1 MMSPM
6 RRLLFLCAA
15 PLLVLAACS
24 QQKTCPSGQRTCAGE
39 CRALDTDV
47 TNCGGCGVKCAA
59 GEACTAG
66 ACVCTAGLTS
76 CGVAGCVDLKSDPA
90 NCGKCGTSCGSL
102 LCSAGS
108 CGLSCQVDFI
118 DCGGACVHPY
128 TDPRNCGKCG
138 LVCNAGET
146 CQASACRADL
156 YAACY
161 ATGEIRETTLDFHS
175 AGTVASPGS
184 PVSVA
189 FSSNT
194 LLAVNQ
200 NDVTLTVRNPGSAP
214 QTVKLYQSANPG
226 IDQGFA
232 LAVHAGL
239 AFATRVEQSS
249 VVVVDP
255 ATRKVIDEVP
265 LGNPGEVLDPSAIAF
280 AGELAF
286 IPLFGTTAAP
296 GQELAVVDFTGVA
309 SCTPPD
315 PAAPLCGAGCAG
327 GKVCVSGQCQRPPC
341 GQLAAARID
350 LSSAADAS
358 GSARPRFIV
367 VNGTSA
373 YVTCQNLKNGGGPAG
388 NGKLAIVDTAAK
400 ALTSVVD
407 LGADCSVPDRAVLHG
422 TTLYVGCRETAK
434 IVPVDVSASPPA
446 VKPALDPKLT
456 PLGLAFC
463 GTSLYVGSRTDGRV
477 VRLDPA
483 GVASPLTLG
492 VCPGT
497 AGGAAVADLACGF

>member
-15 PLLVLAACS
+15 PLFFLAACS
-24 QQKTCPSGQRTCAGE
+24 EQKTCPSGERTCAGE
-39 CRALDTDV
+39 CRAMDRDATH
-47 TNCGGCGVKCAA
+47 CGGCGVKCAA
-59 GEACTAG
+59 GETCAAG
-66 ACVCTAGLTS
+66 ACACTAGLTS

-90 NCGKCGTSCGSL
+90 NCGKCATSCGGL
-102 LCSAGS
+102 LCNAGVCGPS
-108 CGLSCQVDFI
+108 CGTGLTACGASCI
-118 DCGGACVHPY
+118 DLAV
-128 TDPRNCGKCG
+128 DPRNCGKCG
-138 LVCNAGET
+138 VVCNAGET

-161 ATGEIRETTLDFHS
+161 ATGEIREASLDFHS
-175 AGTVASPGS
+175 AGTILSPGS
-184 PVSVA
+184 PVSLA
-189 FSSNT
+189 FTGTT

-200 NDVTLTVRNPGSAP
+200 NDVTLTVKAQRAAP

-226 IDQGFA
+226 VDQGFA

-280 AGELAF
+280 AGESAF
-286 IPLFGTTAAP
+286 VPLFGTTAAP
-296 GQELAVVDFTGVA
+296 GQEVAVVDFTGVA

-327 GKVCVSGQCQRPPC
+327 GTVCVSGQCQRAPC
-341 GQLAAARID
+341 GKLAAARID

-388 NGKLAIVDTAAK
+388 NGKLAVIDTAAK

-422 TTLYVGCRETAK
+422 TTLYVGCRESAK
-434 IVPVDVSASPPA
+434 IVPVDLSASPPA
-446 VKPALDPKLT
+446 PKTALDPKLT

-477 VRLDPA
+477 ARIDPA
-483 GVASPLTLG
+483 GAALPLTLG